1 MSEVEKKSSVGKLLS
16 CLIVAIVIGG
26 MMFLPSV
33 ANLEQGS
40 GIMPY
45 LFIAF
50 LGAII
55 AVQVIPGLM
64 LFGMMAKGVASL
76 FRKEKATR
84 ETE

>member
-1 MSEVEKKSSVGKLLS
+1 MKEVEKKPIVGKLLS
-16 CLIVAIVIGG
+16 CLIVAIVISG
-26 MMFLPSV
+26 MAFLPSV

-40 GIMPY
+40 GLMPI

-64 LFGMMAKGVASL
+64 LFGMMVKGLASL
-76 FRKEKATR
+76 FRKEKETR